1 MGLRGVRLPC
11 PGPRGPLH
19 ILEWC
24 LAPSLLSPPRFY
36 CDTTHR
42 TRHYPEAHIS
52 AAPSTSTLWCCR
64 PPARPQAASSSPTDP
79 LPVTRS
85 PPAPAPPHRRLPVSV
100 GLSPAG
106 PAHRWLAR
114 HSRFR
119 VWSVSR
125 GITSS
130 RSTGVV
136 ASVGVHSFLRLS
148 HSSPFTGHWGYF
160 RLSAVANDAAN
171 ICSLLFSFFR
181 TPSSGIAGPHGDS
194 TFSFL
199 RSLRAVFHR
208 RRSILH
214 PRQPCTRAPISPHL
228 FCFCF

>member
-1 MGLRGVRLPC
+1 MPC

-24 LAPSLLSPPRFY
+24 LAPPLLSPPRFY

-42 TRHYPEAHIS
+42 TRNYPEAHIS

-85 PPAPAPPHRRLPVSV
+85 PPRPGPAPP
-100 GLSPAG
+100 PASCLCG
-106 PAHRWLAR
+106 PE
-114 HSRFR
+114 
-119 VWSVSR
+119 SR
-125 GITSS
+125 GA
-130 RSTGVV
+130 R
-136 ASVGVHSFLRLS
+136 ASVARMAFVLPCLVCFTRHNVFEVHRCRSKCRSSFLS
-148 HSSPFTGHWGYF
+148 EAESSSPFTGHWGYF

-171 ICSLLFSFFR
+171 ICSLLFSFFP